1 MSNEIEAKETPI
13 IEFKNV
19 SKTYTLYKSS
29 REQFSAL
36 FYHSKKLHKH
46 KALNDVSFKIYKG
59 ESVGIVGNN
68 GAGKSTLLKMITGV
82 SFPDT
87 GDIIVKGRVAA
98 LLELTAGFSNEM
110 TGRENIYLKGYLL
123 GLKDK
128 EIKGNMEDRVVEFA
142 DLGEYIDQP
151 VRTYSS
157 GMKMRL
163 GFAININ
170 IKPDILV
177 VDEALSVGDA
187 DFQKKCRDKIN
198 DVIATGVTVLFV
210 SHSRKAIEETCTRAI
225 FLKDGKVQVDG
236 TVEEAFDAYD
246 KKK

>member
-110 TGRENIYLKGYLL
+110 TGRFI
-123 GLKDK
+123 
-128 EIKGNMEDRVVEFA
+128 F
-142 DLGEYIDQP
+142 
-151 VRTYSS
+151 
-157 GMKMRL
+157 
-163 GFAININ
+163 
-170 IKPDILV
+170 
-177 VDEALSVGDA
+177 
-187 DFQKKCRDKIN
+187 
-198 DVIATGVTVLFV
+198 
-210 SHSRKAIEETCTRAI
+210 I
-225 FLKDGKVQVDG
+225 FLTNRRLKSRQMCYIRFFKSSQVVVG
-236 TVEEAFDAYD
+236 
-246 KKK
+246 